1 MKCAPQILGL
11 LRGEPKPGA
20 KHRGNGEKICKE
32 AGNER
37 YTKSETIDRELSHLN
52 VYEGYKSGG
61 KAWDDICDAADSYR
75 IKGKTKDGKPCERAL
90 RSDAVVGYSI
100 IFNPPH
106 EMCKGWT
113 DEDYEQFYSDSW
125 DALCEIQPRLFWW
138 GDDNNMVMT
147 AEHHDEDRGASD
159 GVYTRHMHVI
169 GRSTDKD
176 GRYCGNLIDA
186 KLCVDINRNYP
197 RLMRE
202 RGWDLEDLDMTD
214 FSRMGKNPDGTY
226 KDPEYRAQRKDKA
239 KKAGRSVNEYL
250 ANKREEYLDKREN
263 SLESL
268 EYGVELKQKGLAER
282 EKKVVSK
289 ERALQEREA
298 KLKRYEKDLFDRGKR
313 LKAQEDVFNRNMV
326 NLSNKAQKALDEAD
340 EVLTGANK
348 LWADMSD
355 ELKRR
360 NSSPETQR
368 ASIAVVQND
377 MQDIEARRRS
387 ILAHEDIPTLSGIDD
402 DCSYG
407 L

>member
-1 MKCAPQILGL
+1 MKCNPQILGL
-11 LRGEPKPGA
+11 VRGEPKPGA

-37 YTKSETIDRELSHLN
+37 YTKSETIDRKLSNLN

-61 KAWDDICDAADSYR
+61 KAWEDICNAADSYR
-75 IKGKTKDGKPCERAL
+75 VKGKTKNGKTYERAL
-90 RSDAVVGYSI
+90 RSDAVIGYSVVI
-100 IFNPPH
+100 NPPH
-106 EMCKGWT
+106 EMCKDWT
-113 DEDYEQFYSDSW
+113 DEEYEQFYNDSW
-125 DALCEIQPRLFWW
+125 DVLCEIQPRLFHE
-138 GDDNNMVMT
+138 DADNVVMT
-147 AEHHDEDRGASD
+147 AEHYDEDKYAPD
-159 GVYTRHMHVI
+159 GIHTGHMHAI
-169 GRSTDKD
+169 GRATDKD

-186 KLCVDINRNYP
+186 KLCVDISANYP
-197 RLMRE
+197 RMMRE

-226 KDPEYRAQRKDKA
+226 KDPEYRAQRKA
-239 KKAGRSVNEYL
+239 KKSGRSVNKYR
-250 ANKREEYLDKREN
+250 ADMREEYLDQREE

-282 EKKVVSK
+282 EKKVIS
-289 ERALQEREA
+289 R
-298 KLKRYEKDLFDRGKR
+298 EKDLSAREKR

-326 NLSNKAQKALDEAD
+326 NLSVKAQNALDKAN
-340 EVLTGANK
+340 EVLAGADK

-355 ELKRR
+355 ELKSR

-368 ASIAVVQND
+368 ARIDEVQDN

-387 ILAHEDIPTLSGIDD
+387 ILAREDIPTLVGIDD